1 MAGTAENSECQVVGW
16 VYAFG
21 ERQANVQSDNS
32 DPAAQVVSKR
42 LLPNVRFWPKAAAG
56 LINYREASIDPKQ
69 TAANC
74 YMI

>member
-32 DPAAQVVSKR
+32 DPAAQLVAEC
-42 LLPNVRFWPKAAAG
+42 LLPNVRFPPETGHWPDKM
-56 LINYREASIDPKQ
+56 LNDR
-69 TAANC
+69 
-74 YMI
+74 

>member
-32 DPAAQVVSKR
+32 DPAAQLVSER
-42 LLPNVRFWPKAAAG
+42 LLPNVR
-56 LINYREASIDPKQ
+56 YREKQ
-69 TAANC
+69 TFAASSKFLHN
-74 YMI
+74 